1 MPDQPVKAPESP
13 GSFMRKIFSGAV
25 LGHYGWL
32 LVALMVAI
40 FIGPLLQNH
49 RIGVRFTDLLTGLVV
64 IAGVLLA
71 TAGRIHLVIITVL
84 GSVMM
89 ISSFVDP
96 FVGTIATG
104 VVAGCAG
111 FLFLSYILITIMAD
125 IFSKARV
132 SVDTLVGS
140 VCGYLLLAALFA
152 SIYSV
157 LVLFDNDCF
166 FIQPQL
172 EVPPNELH
180 RQGTH
185 FGVLTYY
192 SIITLTTVGY
202 GDIVP
207 ASPVARAIVSMEA
220 VVGQIYLTVIVARLV
235 GLHLSRTLIR
245 QHEADHPHGTNP

>member
-1 MPDQPVKAPESP
+1 
-13 GSFMRKIFSGAV
+13 
-25 LGHYGWL
+25 
-32 LVALMVAI
+32 
-40 FIGPLLQNH
+40 
-49 RIGVRFTDLLTGLVV
+49 
-64 IAGVLLA
+64 AG
-71 TAGRIHLVIITVL
+71 
-84 GSVMM
+84 
-89 ISSFVDP
+89 
-96 FVGTIATG
+96 
-104 VVAGCAG
+104 
-111 FLFLSYILITIMAD
+111 
-125 IFSKARV
+125 
-132 SVDTLVGS
+132 
-140 VCGYLLLAALFA
+140 LLAALFA